1 MPMKSE
7 VKEKLGKWKHIK
19 QSRVIVETQEDDF
32 VIPDDVMIEC
42 DSLVKIYKT
51 KDIEVLALQ
60 GLDLTVKRGEL
71 TAIIGN
77 SGSGKST
84 FLNMIGGL
92 DRPSAGKLYVD
103 GKNLFQMTE
112 QELVEYK
119 RSTVGFVWQNN
130 ARNLLPYLTAWENV
144 MTPMLFAEGQGRART
159 EEEKKER
166 AMELLELVGLAHRKD
181 SKLSQLSGGEQ
192 QRVAIAI
199 ALANNPKLLLADEP
213 TGAVDRRTADDI
225 LEMFRKLN
233 EKLGLTIVIVT
244 HDKELSRKVNRVVSI
259 RDGKTSSERIMKND
273 YRQKLENMDID
284 WQQEET
290 QDEYAVLDRAGR
302 VQIPAELLDEM
313 GMSGNKV
320 KLELI
325 DGKIVIEKPEE

>member
-1 MPMKSE
+1 MKNK
-7 VKEKLGKWKHIK
+7 VIEKINEFRHVNK
-19 QSRVIVETQEDDF
+19 QSNGNASPVEDMQ
-32 VIPDDVMIEC
+32 IPEDVMIEC
-42 DSLVKIYKT
+42 DGLVKIYKT

-71 TAIIGN
+71 MAIIGN

-112 QELVEYK
+112 DELVDYK
-119 RSTVGFVWQNN
+119 RSIVGFVWQNN

-144 MTPMLFAEGQGRART
+144 MTPMLFVKDGMSES
-159 EEEKKER
+159 EKKKR
-166 AMELLELVGLAHRKD
+166 AEELLELVGLSERKD
-181 SKLSQLSGGEQ
+181 NKLSQLSGGEQ

-213 TGAVDRRTADDI
+213 TGAVDRKTADDI
-225 LEMFRKLN
+225 LDMFRRLN
-233 EKLGLTIVIVT
+233 EELGITIVIVT
-244 HDKELSRKVNRVVSI
+244 HDKELASKVNRVISI
-259 RDGKTSSERIMKND
+259 RDGKTSSERIMKSE
-273 YRQKLENMDID
+273 YKKRLEDISID
-284 WQQEET
+284 WSDEQAQEEFV
-290 QDEYAVLDRAGR
+290 VLDRAGR
-302 VQIPAELLDEM
+302 IQIPSELLQEM
-313 GMSGNKV
+313 GMQGNKV
-320 KLELI
+320 KLELV

>member
-1 MPMKSE
+1 MPMKIN
-7 VKEKLGKWKHIK
+7 VKEKLGKMKHLNSSD
-19 QSRVIVETQEDDF
+19 QMVEREEDA
-32 VIPDDVMIEC
+32 VVVPDDVMIEC

-71 TAIIGN
+71 MAIIGN

-103 GKNLFQMTE
+103 GKNLFQMTQ

-144 MTPMLFAEGQGRART
+144 MTPMLFVEDRENALT
-159 EEEKKER
+159 VEEKKKR
-166 AMELLELVGLAHRKD
+166 ALELLELVGLEHRKD
-181 SKLSQLSGGEQ
+181 SSLSQLSGGEQ

-213 TGAVDRRTADDI
+213 TGAVDRKTADDI

-273 YRQKLENMDID
+273 YKEKLESMDID
-284 WQQEET
+284 WREEET
-290 QDEYAVLDRAGR
+290 QEEYAVLDRAGR
-302 VQIPAELLDEM
+302 VQIPSELLDEM
-313 GMSGNKV
+313 GMDGNKV
-320 KLELI
+320 KLELV
-325 DGKIVIEKPEE
+325 DGKIIIEKPEG